1 LRSKAAAA
9 GLAVLF
15 LMLACAPARAIPIFA
30 QRYHFK
36 CGQCH
41 SVLPELNAFGRY
53 FRSHGYRLPL
63 PEHGTTI
70 FALRYQMEYD
80 KEPAAGSR
88 EFTPGGIILGSANV
102 GPITAYLHYGLGAGG
117 GPGGFFLLFA
127 AGYDAHTQTLVRGGL
142 IELPLAQSPGERL
155 DDLQQYGYYGAHVG
169 LNNMPLS
176 SNRWGLQIER
186 TFGHLTVDG
195 VAAFAAY
202 QGAAYGG
209 KPVAT
214 GETTWMRTPELSA
227 WLKDTLVQGH
237 NGEFDIG
244 GTAMG
249 GTLGILPTGRLPF
262 ADLYERYG
270 LLAHASYENLD
281 LQAEQWYGDD
291 HDADGLLTNQSSKGG
306 YVRLKYYPIPHAYFG
321 LRYDAYANP
330 YITRDF
336 VYYAAVQIAP
346 CRVLMQEV
354 QSPGQ
359 HPYLSGAFTI
369 AIPPPLKN

>member
-1 LRSKAAAA
+1 MTRQTWTTPALLLLAACTAGGIPTSSGGSGGVTIDINLTLSKPVQTPYGLSGGFTPAVTTIPVGSQFHFTNTDSFAHTGSYLGSRNAVPHRLPAQRAKRTTQIRQYALRRNVDQRRAAGGHVVADDYRRPARERICSAASSITARRCGGRSLRSSVAAA
-9 GLAVLF
+9 GLAALF
-15 LMLACAPARAIPIFA
+15 LVLACAPARAIPIFA

-117 GPGGFFLLFA
+117 GPGGVFLLFA

-155 DDLQQYGYYGAHVG
+155 DDLTQYGYYGAHVG
-169 LNNMPLS
+169 LNNLPLS

-186 TFGHLTVDG
+186 TFGHLTADG
-195 VAAFAAY
+195 VVAFGRIRA
-202 QGAAYGG
+202 
-209 KPVAT
+209 
-214 GETTWMRTPELSA
+214 R
-227 WLKDTLVQGH
+227 H
-237 NGEFDIG
+237 
-244 GTAMG
+244 TA
-249 GTLGILPTGRLPF
+249 
-262 ADLYERYG
+262 
-270 LLAHASYENLD
+270 
-281 LQAEQWYGDD
+281 
-291 HDADGLLTNQSSKGG
+291 
-306 YVRLKYYPIPHAYFG
+306 
-321 LRYDAYANP
+321 ANP
-330 YITRDF
+330 
-336 VYYAAVQIAP
+336 
-346 CRVLMQEV
+346 CRRARR
-354 QSPGQ
+354 PGCARR
-359 HPYLSGAFTI
+359 S
-369 AIPPPLKN
+369 